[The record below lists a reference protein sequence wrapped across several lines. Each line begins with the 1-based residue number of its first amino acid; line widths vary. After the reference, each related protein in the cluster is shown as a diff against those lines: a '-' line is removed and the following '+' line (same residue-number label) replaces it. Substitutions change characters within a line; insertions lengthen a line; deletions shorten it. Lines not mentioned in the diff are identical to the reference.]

1 MTPERKKFISE
12 MSEDEKLS
20 REIIKTHSTMIKV
33 SKEGLTKNRGKY
45 SEDGAVVSFLKN
57 YIRRDKVLIQSILRH
72 IPMYGVYRGGL
83 VRCPRCKVAISGNTK
98 LYVKGKLVSNQC
110 TKCGQLIRK

>member
-20 REIIKTHSTMIKV
+20 REIIKTYSNVIKV
-33 SKEGLTKNRGKY
+33 SKEIITKSRGRY
-45 SEDGAVVSFLKN
+45 SVDSAVVSFLKN
-57 YIRRDKVLIQSILRH
+57 SIRCDKALIQSILKH

-83 VRCPRCKVAISGNTK
+83 VRCPRCRVAISGNTK
-98 LYVKGKLVSNQC
+98 LYVKGNLISDQC
-110 TKCGQLIRK
+110 TNCGQLIRK